1 MAKLEVRSVFGV
13 DIMDTENLPLLTR
26 ILLVDDDD
34 YLRSVLSSQLRK
46 KGVMAF
52 AEASRASEAFD
63 QIDTFK
69 PDLILLDMELPD
81 GNGLDIC
88 QRLRAHGFQKPII
101 MLTGQMDEEDIVK
114 GLDKGA
120 SDYIAKPMR
129 FSELFSLVCVQLRQ
143 YKASVDVRFVTQ
155 KFEFQPKKK
164 TLTCLDTHRVIF
176 LTEKETM
183 MLKKLFQIWPET
195 ISKEGLL
202 SEVWGYQNML
212 ATHTLET
219 HIYRLR
225 KKIARFTKAPL
236 VETTQGGYRL
246 VKGKDSLDPVS

>member
-1 MAKLEVRSVFGV
+1 
-13 DIMDTENLPLLTR
+13 MDAENLPLLTR
-26 ILLVDDDD
+26 ILLVDDDN
-34 YLRSVLSSQLRK
+34 YLRSVLSSQLRN
-46 KGVMAF
+46 KGVMGL
-52 AEASRASEAFD
+52 AEASRAGEAFD

-114 GLDKGA
+114 GFDKGV
-120 SDYIAKPMR
+120 SDYIAKPIR
-129 FSELFSLVCVQLRQ
+129 FSELFSMVCAQLLQ
-143 YKASVDVRFVTQ
+143 YKAADDVRFVTQ

-164 TLTCLDTHRVIF
+164 TLTCLDTHHVIF
-176 LTEKETM
+176 LTQKETM
-183 MLKKLFQIWPET
+183 MLKKLFQIWPES

-202 SEVWGYQNML
+202 SEVWGYKNML

-225 KKIARFTKAPL
+225 KKIARFTEAPL
-236 VETTQGGYRL
+236 VETTHGGYRL
-246 VKGKDSLDPVS
+246 IKGKDLLDHEI

>member
-1 MAKLEVRSVFGV
+1 
-13 DIMDTENLPLLTR
+13 MDTENLPLSTR

-34 YLRSVLSSQLRK
+34 YLRSVLSNQLRY
-46 KGVMAF
+46 KGVVAF

-69 PDLILLDMELPD
+69 PDLILLDTELPD

-88 QRLRAHGFQKPII
+88 QRLRSHGFQKPII
-101 MLTGQMDEEDIVK
+101 MLTGQMDEEEIVK
-114 GLDKGA
+114 GLDKWA

-129 FSELFSLVCVQLRQ
+129 FSELFSLICAQLRQ
-143 YKASVDVRFVTQ
+143 YKASDDITFVTQ
-155 KFEFQPKKK
+155 KFEFQPNKK
-164 TLTCLDTHRVIF
+164 TLTCLDTQRVIF

-183 MLKKLFQIWPET
+183 MLKKLFQSWPET

-225 KKIARFTKAPL
+225 KKIARFTEAPL

-246 VKGKDSLDPVS
+246 VKRKD

>member
-1 MAKLEVRSVFGV
+1 M
-13 DIMDTENLPLLTR
+13 
-26 ILLVDDDD
+26 VDDDD
-34 YLRSVLSSQLRK
+34 YLRSVLSSQLRN

-69 PDLILLDMELPD
+69 PDLILLDIELPD

-101 MLTGQMDEEDIVK
+101 LLAGQMDEGDSVK
-114 GLDKGA
+114 VLDKGA
-120 SDYIAKPMR
+120 SDYIAKPIR
-129 FSELFSLVCVQLRQ
+129 FSELFSLVCAQLRQ
-143 YKASVDVRFVTQ
+143 YEASADVRFVTQ
-155 KFEFQPKKK
+155 KFELQPKKK

-183 MLKKLFQIWPET
+183 MVEKLFQIWPES

-225 KKIARFTKAPL
+225 KKIALFTEALL

-246 VKGKDSLDPVS
+246 VKGKDSLDPGS

>member
-1 MAKLEVRSVFGV
+1 
-13 DIMDTENLPLLTR
+13 MDTENLPLLTR

-69 PDLILLDMELPD
+69 PDLILLGMELPD
-81 GNGLDIC
+81 GNGLDLC
-88 QRLRAHGFQKPII
+88 QRLRERGFQKPII
-101 MLTGQMDEEDIVK
+101 LLTGQMDEEDIVK

-129 FSELFSLVCVQLRQ
+129 FSELFSLVCAQLRQ
-143 YKASVDVRFVTQ
+143 YKSSDDVRFVTQ
-155 KFEFQPKKK
+155 QFEFQPKNK

-225 KKIARFTKAPL
+225 KKIARFTEAQL
-236 VETTQGGYRL
+236 IETTQGGYRL
-246 VKGKDSLDPVS
+246 VKGKVSLDPGS

>member
-1 MAKLEVRSVFGV
+1 
-13 DIMDTENLPLLTR
+13 MDTENLPLSTR

-34 YLRSVLSSQLRK
+34 YLRSVLSSQLRN

-63 QIDTFK
+63 QIETFD

-114 GLDKGA
+114 GLDEGA
-120 SDYIAKPMR
+120 SDHIAKPMR
-129 FSELFSLVCVQLRQ
+129 FNELFSLVCAQLRQ
-143 YKASVDVRFVTQ
+143 YEALDDVRFVTQ
-155 KFEFQPKKK
+155 KFEFQPKNK
-164 TLTCLDTHRVIF
+164 TLTCLDTHRVIL

-202 SEVWGYQNML
+202 SEVWGHQNML

-225 KKIARFTKAPL
+225 KKIARFTEAPL

-246 VKGKDSLDPVS
+246 VKGKDSLGLGS

>member
-1 MAKLEVRSVFGV
+1 
-13 DIMDTENLPLLTR
+13 MDTENLPLSTR
-26 ILLVDDDD
+26 ILLIDDDD
-34 YLRSVLSSQLRK
+34 YLRSVVSSQLRN
-46 KGVMAF
+46 KGVIAF
-52 AEASRASEAFD
+52 AEASRAIEAFE

-69 PDLILLDMELPD
+69 PDLVLLGMELPD

-88 QRLRAHGFQKPII
+88 QRLRANGFQKPII

-129 FSELFSLVCVQLRQ
+129 FSELFLLICAQLRQ
-143 YKASVDVRFVTQ
+143 YKASGDVRFVTQ

-164 TLTCLDTHRVIF
+164 ALTCLDTHRIIF

-225 KKIARFTKAPL
+225 KKIARFTEAPL

-246 VKGKDSLDPVS
+246 VKEKDSLDPGS

>member
-1 MAKLEVRSVFGV
+1 
-13 DIMDTENLPLLTR
+13 MDTENLPLSTR

-34 YLRSVLSSQLRK
+34 YLRSVLSSQMRN
-46 KGVMAF
+46 KGVIAF
-52 AEASRASEAFD
+52 AEAARASEAFD
-63 QIDTFK
+63 QIETFK

-81 GNGLDIC
+81 GNGSDIC
-88 QRLRAHGFQKPII
+88 QRLRANGFQKPII
-101 MLTGQMDEEDIVK
+101 MLTGQMDEENIVK
-114 GLDKGA
+114 GLNKGA

-129 FSELFSLVCVQLRQ
+129 FSELFSLICAQLRQ
-143 YKASVDVRFVTQ
+143 YKASADVRYVTQ

-164 TLTCLDTHRVIF
+164 TLTCLDTHRAIF
-176 LTEKETM
+176 LTEKETL

-225 KKIARFTKAPL
+225 KKIARFTEAPI

-246 VKGKDSLDPVS
+246 VKGKVSLDPGG

>member
-1 MAKLEVRSVFGV
+1 
-13 DIMDTENLPLLTR
+13 MDTENLPLLTR

-34 YLRSVLSSQLRK
+34 YLRSVLSSQLRN

-69 PDLILLDMELPD
+69 PDLVLLDMELPD

-88 QRLRAHGFQKPII
+88 QRLRANGFQKPII

-129 FSELFSLVCVQLRQ
+129 FSELFSLVCAQLRE
-143 YKASVDVRFVTQ
+143 YKVSDDARYVTQ
-155 KFEFQPKKK
+155 KFEFQPNKK
-164 TLTCLDTHRVIF
+164 TLTFLDTHRAIL
-176 LTEKETM
+176 LTDKETM
-183 MLKKLFQIWPET
+183 MLKKLFQNWPET
-195 ISKEGLL
+195 ISKESLL

-225 KKIARFTKAPL
+225 KKIARFTEAPL

-246 VKGKDSLDPVS
+246 VKSTC

>member
-1 MAKLEVRSVFGV
+1 
-13 DIMDTENLPLLTR
+13 MDTENLPPLTR

-52 AEASRASEAFD
+52 AEASRASDAFD

-81 GNGLDIC
+81 GNGLDVC

-101 MLTGQMDEEDIVK
+101 LLTGQMDEEDIVK

-129 FSELFSLVCVQLRQ
+129 FSELFSMVCAQLRQ
-143 YKASVDVRFVTQ
+143 YKASDDVRFVTQ
-155 KFEFQPKKK
+155 QFEFQPKNK
-164 TLTCLDTHRVIF
+164 TLTCLDKHRMIF

-225 KKIARFTKAPL
+225 KKIARFTEAQL
-236 VETTQGGYRL
+236 IETTQGGYRL
-246 VKGKDSLDPVS
+246 VKGKDSLDAER

>member
-1 MAKLEVRSVFGV
+1 
-13 DIMDTENLPLLTR
+13 MDTENLPLLTR

-34 YLRSVLSSQLRK
+34 YLRSVLSDQLRN

-69 PDLILLDMELPD
+69 PDLVLLDIELPD

-88 QRLRAHGFQKPII
+88 QRLRANGFQKPII
-101 MLTGQMDEEDIVK
+101 MLIGQTDEEDIVK

-120 SDYIAKPMR
+120 SDYIIKPMR
-129 FSELFSLVCVQLRQ
+129 FSELFSLVCAQLRQ
-143 YKASVDVRFVTQ
+143 YKTSDDVRYVTQ
-155 KFEFQPKKK
+155 KCEFQPNKK
-164 TLTCLDTHRVIF
+164 TLTCFDTHRVIF
-176 LTEKETM
+176 LTEKEAM

-195 ISKEGLL
+195 ISKESLL

-225 KKIARFTKAPL
+225 KKIARFTEAPI
-236 VETTQGGYRL
+236 VETTQWGYRL
-246 VKGKDSLDPVS
+246 VKRKDSSDYRS

>member
-1 MAKLEVRSVFGV
+1 
-13 DIMDTENLPLLTR
+13 MDTENLPLLTR

-34 YLRSVLSSQLRK
+34 YLRSVLSSQLRN
-46 KGVMAF
+46 KGVIAF

-114 GLDKGA
+114 SLDKGA

-129 FSELFSLVCVQLRQ
+129 FSELFSLVCAQLRQ
-143 YKASVDVRFVTQ
+143 YKASDDVRFVTQ
-155 KFEFQPKKK
+155 KFEFQPEKK

-176 LTEKETM
+176 
-183 MLKKLFQIWPET
+183 
-195 ISKEGLL
+195 
-202 SEVWGYQNML
+202 
-212 ATHTLET
+212 
-219 HIYRLR
+219 
-225 KKIARFTKAPL
+225 
-236 VETTQGGYRL
+236 
-246 VKGKDSLDPVS
+246 

>member
-1 MAKLEVRSVFGV
+1 
-13 DIMDTENLPLLTR
+13 MDTENLPLSTR
-26 ILLVDDDD
+26 ILLIDDDN

-63 QIDTFK
+63 QIETFD

-114 GLDKGA
+114 GLDEGA
-120 SDYIAKPMR
+120 SDHIAKPMR
-129 FSELFSLVCVQLRQ
+129 FNELFSLVCAQLRQ
-143 YKASVDVRFVTQ
+143 YKALDDVRFVTQ
-155 KFEFQPKKK
+155 KFEFQPKNK

-225 KKIARFTKAPL
+225 KKVARFTEAQL
-236 VETTQGGYRL
+236 VETIQGGYRL
-246 VKGKDSLDPVS
+246 VKGKDS

>member
-1 MAKLEVRSVFGV
+1 
-13 DIMDTENLPLLTR
+13 MDTENLPLLTR

-34 YLRSVLSSQLRK
+34 YLRSVLSRQLRN

-52 AEASRASEAFD
+52 AEASRASEAFY

-69 PDLILLDMELPD
+69 PDLILLDMKLPD

-88 QRLRAHGFQKPII
+88 KRLRAHGFQKPII
-101 MLTGQMDEEDIVK
+101 MLTDQMNDEDIVK

-120 SDYIAKPMR
+120 SDHIAKPMR
-129 FSELFSLVCVQLRQ
+129 FNELFSLICAHLRE
-143 YKASVDVRFVTQ
+143 YKASDGVRFLTQ
-155 KFEFQPKKK
+155 WFEFQPNKK
-164 TLTCLDTHRVIF
+164 TLTFLDTHRVIF

-183 MLKKLFQIWPET
+183 MLKKLFQTWPET

-225 KKIARFTKAPL
+225 KKIARFTEAPL
-236 VETTQGGYRL
+236 VETTQGGYKL
-246 VKGKDSLDPVS
+246 VKGNDLLDSGS

>member
-1 MAKLEVRSVFGV
+1 
-13 DIMDTENLPLLTR
+13 MDTENLPLLTR
-26 ILLVDDDD
+26 ILLIDDDD
-34 YLRSVLSSQLRK
+34 YLRSVLSSQLRN

-129 FSELFSLVCVQLRQ
+129 FSELFSLVCAQLRQ
-143 YKASVDVRFVTQ
+143 YKASDDVRFVTQ
-155 KFEFQPKKK
+155 KFEFQPNKK

-225 KKIARFTKAPL
+225 KKIARFTEAPL

-246 VKGKDSLDPVS
+246 VKGKDSLDPGS

>member
-1 MAKLEVRSVFGV
+1 
-13 DIMDTENLPLLTR
+13 MDTENLPLLTR
-26 ILLVDDDD
+26 ILLVDEDH
-34 YLRSVLSSQLRK
+34 YLRSVLSSQLRN

-63 QIDTFK
+63 QIDTFN

-88 QRLRAHGFQKPII
+88 QRLRTNGFQKPII
-101 MLTGQMDEEDIVK
+101 MLTGQMDQEDIVK

-120 SDYIAKPMR
+120 SDFIAKPMR
-129 FSELFSLVCVQLRQ
+129 FSELISLVCAQLRQ
-143 YKASVDVRFVTQ
+143 YKASDDVSFVTQ
-155 KFEFQPKKK
+155 KFEFQPDKK
-164 TLTCLDTHRVIF
+164 TLTCLDTHSVIC

-195 ISKEGLL
+195 ISKESLL

-225 KKIARFTKAPL
+225 KKIARFTEAPL

-246 VKGKDSLDPVS
+246 VKEKDSLDPEI

>member
-1 MAKLEVRSVFGV
+1 MME
-13 DIMDTENLPLLTR
+13 TEKLPLSTR

-34 YLRSVLSSQLRK
+34 YLRSVLSSQLRH

-52 AEASRASEAFD
+52 AEATRASEAFE

-81 GNGLDIC
+81 GNGFDIC
-88 QRLRAHGFQKPII
+88 QRLREHGFQKPII
-101 MLTGQMDEEDIVK
+101 MLTTQMDEKDIVRC
-114 GLDKGA
+114 LDKGA
-120 SDYIAKPMR
+120 NDCIAKPMR
-129 FSELFSLVCVQLRQ
+129 FSELFALVCAQLCQ
-143 YKASVDVRFVTQ
+143 YRVSDDIRFMTRN
-155 KFEFQPKKK
+155 FEFQPKKK
-164 TLTCLDTHRVIF
+164 TLTRLENKCVIF

-183 MLKKLFQIWPET
+183 ILKKLFQVWPEV
-195 ISKEGLL
+195 ISRESLL

-225 KKIARFTKAPL
+225 KKIARLTEATL
-236 VETTQGGYRL
+236 VETKQGGYRL
-246 VKGKDSLDPVS
+246 VKDENLSDPES

>member
-1 MAKLEVRSVFGV
+1 M
-13 DIMDTENLPLLTR
+13 
-26 ILLVDDDD
+26 VDDDD

-129 FSELFSLVCVQLRQ
+129 FSELFRWSGTV
-143 YKASVDVRFVTQ
+143 
-155 KFEFQPKKK
+155 
-164 TLTCLDTHRVIF
+164 
-176 LTEKETM
+176 
-183 MLKKLFQIWPET
+183 
-195 ISKEGLL
+195 
-202 SEVWGYQNML
+202 
-212 ATHTLET
+212 
-219 HIYRLR
+219 
-225 KKIARFTKAPL
+225 API
-236 VETTQGGYRL
+236 
-246 VKGKDSLDPVS
+246 

>member
-1 MAKLEVRSVFGV
+1 
-13 DIMDTENLPLLTR
+13 
-26 ILLVDDDD
+26 
-34 YLRSVLSSQLRK
+34 
-46 KGVMAF
+46 
-52 AEASRASEAFD
+52 
-63 QIDTFK
+63 
-69 PDLILLDMELPD
+69 
-81 GNGLDIC
+81 
-88 QRLRAHGFQKPII
+88 

-129 FSELFSLVCVQLRQ
+129 FSELFSLVCAQLRQ
-143 YKASVDVRFVTQ
+143 YKASDDVRFVTQ
-155 KFEFQPKKK
+155 KFEFQPKNK

-195 ISKEGLL
+195 ISKESLL

-236 VETTQGGYRL
+236 IETTQGGYRL
-246 VKGKDSLDPVS
+246 VKAKDPLDLGS

>member
-1 MAKLEVRSVFGV
+1 
-13 DIMDTENLPLLTR
+13 MDTENLPLLTR

-63 QIDTFK
+63 QIDIFR
-69 PDLILLDMELPD
+69 PDLVLLDMELPD

-88 QRLRAHGFQKPII
+88 QSLRAHGFQKPII
-101 MLTGQMDEEDIVK
+101 MLTGQMEEEDIVK

-129 FSELFSLVCVQLRQ
+129 FSELFSLVCAHLRQ
-143 YKASVDVRFVTQ
+143 YKASDEERFVTQ
-155 KFEFQPKKK
+155 SFEFQPYNK
-164 TLTCLDTHRVIF
+164 TLTCLHPHRVIF

-225 KKIARFTKAPL
+225 KKIARFTESPL
-236 VETTQGGYRL
+236 VETTQGGYKL
-246 VKGKDSLDPVS
+246 VKDEVSFIPES

>member
-1 MAKLEVRSVFGV
+1 
-13 DIMDTENLPLLTR
+13 MDTKNLPLLAR
-26 ILLVDDDD
+26 ILLIDDDD
-34 YLRSVLSSQLRK
+34 YLRSVLASQLSN

-52 AEASRASEAFD
+52 AEASRASEAFY

-88 QRLRAHGFQKPII
+88 QRLRVRGFQKPII
-101 MLTGQMDEEDIVK
+101 MLTGQMDEEDIIK

-129 FSELFSLVCVQLRQ
+129 FSELFSLICAQLRQ
-143 YKASVDVRFVTQ
+143 YKASDSISYVTQ
-155 KFEFQPKKK
+155 NFEFQPNKK
-164 TLTCLDTHRVIF
+164 TLTCLDTNRVIF

-195 ISKEGLL
+195 ISKESLL
-202 SEVWGYQNML
+202 SEVWGFQNML

-225 KKIARFTKAPL
+225 KKIACFTEAPL

-246 VKGKDSLDPVS
+246 VKGKDSLGSGV

>member
-1 MAKLEVRSVFGV
+1 
-13 DIMDTENLPLLTR
+13 MDTENLPLLTR

-52 AEASRASEAFD
+52 AEASRASEAFE

-69 PDLILLDMELPD
+69 PDLILLDMQLPD

-101 MLTGQMDEEDIVK
+101 LLAGQMDEGDSVK
-114 GLDKGA
+114 VLDKGA
-120 SDYIAKPMR
+120 SDYIAKPIR
-129 FSELFSLVCVQLRQ
+129 FSELFSLVCAQLRQ
-143 YKASVDVRFVTQ
+143 YEASADVRFVTQ
-155 KFEFQPKKK
+155 KFELQPKKK

-183 MLKKLFQIWPET
+183 MVEKLFQIWPES

-225 KKIARFTKAPL
+225 KKIALFTEALL

-246 VKGKDSLDPVS
+246 VKGKDSLDPGS

>member
-1 MAKLEVRSVFGV
+1 
-13 DIMDTENLPLLTR
+13 MDTENLPLLTR
-26 ILLVDDDD
+26 ILLVDDDY

-101 MLTGQMDEEDIVK
+101 MLTGQMDEEDIAK
-114 GLDKGA
+114 GLYKGA

-129 FSELFSLVCVQLRQ
+129 FSELFSLVCAQLRQ
-143 YKASVDVRFVTQ
+143 YKASDEERFVTQ
-155 KFEFQPKKK
+155 KFEFQPNKK

>member
-1 MAKLEVRSVFGV
+1 
-13 DIMDTENLPLLTR
+13 MDTENLPLSTR
-26 ILLVDDDD
+26 ILVVDDDD

-52 AEASRASEAFD
+52 AEASGASEAFD
-63 QIDTFK
+63 QIDTFY
-69 PDLILLDMELPD
+69 PDLILLDLELPD

-88 QRLRAHGFQKPII
+88 ERLRAHGFQKPII
-101 MLTGQMDEEDIVK
+101 LLTGQMDEEDIFK

-120 SDYIAKPMR
+120 SDYIAKPIR
-129 FSELFSLVCVQLRQ
+129 FSELFSLICAQLRQ
-143 YKASVDVRFVTQ
+143 YKASDDVRFVTQ
-155 KFEFQPKKK
+155 EFEFQPKKK

-225 KKIARFTKAPL
+225 KKIARFTEVPL

-246 VKGKDSLDPVS
+246 VKGKGLFDPGS

>member
-1 MAKLEVRSVFGV
+1 
-13 DIMDTENLPLLTR
+13 MDTENLPLLTR
-26 ILLVDDDD
+26 ILLIDDDD
-34 YLRSVLSSQLRK
+34 YLRSVLSSQLRN
-46 KGVMAF
+46 KGVTAF

-63 QIDTFK
+63 KIDTFK

-101 MLTGQMDEEDIVK
+101 MLAGQMDEEDIVE
-114 GLDKGA
+114 GLDKGV

-129 FSELFSLVCVQLRQ
+129 FSDLFSLVCEHLRQ
-143 YKASVDVRFVTQ
+143 YKALDDVRFVTQ
-155 KFEFQPKKK
+155 RFEFQPNEKI
-164 TLTCLDTHRVIF
+164 LICLDTHRLIS

-195 ISKEGLL
+195 ISKESLL

-225 KKIARFTKAPL
+225 KKIARFTEAPL

-246 VKGKDSLDPVS
+246 VKGKDS

>member
-1 MAKLEVRSVFGV
+1 
-13 DIMDTENLPLLTR
+13 MDTENLPLLTR
-26 ILLVDDDD
+26 ILLVDDDY
-34 YLRSVLSSQLRK
+34 YLRSVLSSQLRN

-52 AEASRASEAFD
+52 AEASRASEAFE
-63 QIDTFK
+63 QVDTFK

-88 QRLRAHGFQKPII
+88 QRLRADGFQKPII
-101 MLTGQMDEEDIVK
+101 MLTSQMNEEDIVK
-114 GLDKGA
+114 GLEKGA

-129 FSELFSLVCVQLRQ
+129 FNELFSLVCAQLRQ
-143 YKASVDVRFVTQ
+143 SKASDDVRFVTQ
-155 KFEFQPKKK
+155 RFEFQPNKK
-164 TLTCLDTHRVIF
+164 TLTYLDTHRVIF
-176 LTEKETM
+176 LTAKETM
-183 MLKKLFQIWPET
+183 MLKKLFQSWPKT
-195 ISKEGLL
+195 ISKEDLL

-225 KKIARFTKAPL
+225 KKISRFTEAPL

-246 VKGKDSLDPVS
+246 VKGKVSLDPRS

>member
-1 MAKLEVRSVFGV
+1 
-13 DIMDTENLPLLTR
+13 MDTENLPLLTR
-26 ILLVDDDD
+26 ILLVDDDN

-46 KGVMAF
+46 KGIMAV
-52 AEASRASEAFD
+52 AEASRASEVFE
-63 QIDTFK
+63 QIETFK
-69 PDLILLDMELPD
+69 PDLVLLDMELPD

-101 MLTGQMDEEDIVK
+101 MLTGQMDEADIVE
-114 GLDKGA
+114 GFDKGV

-129 FSELFSLVCVQLRQ
+129 FSELFSLVCAQLRQ
-143 YKASVDVRFVTQ
+143 YKASDDVRFVTQ
-155 KFEFQPKKK
+155 EFEFQPNKK
-164 TLTCLDTHRVIF
+164 TLTCLDTHRIIV

-183 MLKKLFQIWPET
+183 MLKKLFQSWPET
-195 ISKEGLL
+195 ISKESLL

-225 KKIARFTKAPL
+225 KKIAGFTEAPL

-246 VKGKDSLDPVS
+246 VKRKDSLDPEI